1 MDKKKLSRLIQLAD
15 EALRSSHI
23 LSASTNTI
31 DDSFNGQ
38 TSGLSVTIAMNG
50 LLPALVIYYQQA
62 SESRKID
69 RRKILEAIGKMIE
82 EEMNKNEF
90 SFEPAINNA
99 NTLLRAA
106 IKTQDAIEYKKLK
119 QEVLDCAIA
128 LKQVI
133 RTYELV

>member
-15 EALRSSHI
+15 EALRSSQI
-23 LSASTNTI
+23 LSKANTI

-99 NTLLRAA
+99 NTLLQAA
-106 IKTQDAIEYKKLK
+106 IETQDAIEYNKKLK

-133 RTYELV
+133 RTYKLV

>member
-1 MDKKKLSRLIQLAD
+1 MDKKKLPRLIQLAD
-15 EALRSSHI
+15 EALRSSQI
-23 LSASTNTI
+23 LSEANTI

-99 NTLLRAA
+99 NTLLQAA
-106 IKTQDAIEYKKLK
+106 IETQDAIEYNKKLK

-133 RTYELV
+133 RTYKLV